1 MKRTYRY
8 HPLYSSIA
16 KALEPPE
23 EDPTV
28 RADQEEDHSGDLL
41 DRGVKRLEWARDHMP
56 VLAGVRERLKEEG
69 ILDGVRVGMALHVE
83 AKTGLLALSLE
94 EAGAQVRLASC
105 NPLSTDDSVSIAL
118 REHHGLA
125 TYACRGE
132 SEKEYYANLDSV
144 LDLSPQVVV
153 DDGGDLVTILHTRRT
168 DLLEGIWGGCEE
180 TTTGV
185 VRLKAMEREG
195 ALRYPV
201 IDVNDALMK
210 HLFDNRY
217 GTGQSTLDGIMTATN
232 LLLAGRLMVVAGYG
246 WCGRGIAM
254 RARGMG
260 ARVTVTEVDP
270 VRATEALLDG
280 MDVAPMTEAIRDADF
295 LVTVTGVTS
304 VVRPEHFRIAKD
316 GIVVANAGHFDVEL
330 DLEGLAAISAEVRN
344 VRDDVTRY
352 VLEDGSRV
360 DVLADG
366 RLVNLAAGQGHPVEI
381 MDMSFALQALSVAHI
396 VENRGKLRPGVHPV
410 PKELDQ
416 EVAWAALRSMGV
428 SIDSLTEAQS
438 EYIDSWK
445 EGT

>member
-1 MKRTYRY
+1 MVRTDD
-8 HPLYSSIA
+8 
-16 KALEPPE
+16 E
-23 EDPTV
+23 E
-28 RADQEEDHSGDLL
+28 AGSGRLL
-41 DRGVKRLEWARDHMP
+41 DRGVKRLDWARDHMP
-56 VLAGVRERLKEEG
+56 VLAGVRERLKDEG
-69 ILDGVRVGMALHVE
+69 VLEGVRVGMALHVE
-83 AKTGLLALSLE
+83 AKTGMLALSLE
-94 EAGAQVRLASC
+94 EAGARVRLASC
-105 NPLSTDDSVSIAL
+105 NPLSTDDSVSVAL

-132 SEKEYYANLDSV
+132 SDEEYYSHLDAV
-144 LDLSPQVVV
+144 LDLAPNVVV
-153 DDGGDLVTILHTRRT
+153 DDGGDLVTIIHTRRT
-168 DLLEGIWGGCEE
+168 DLLETIWGGCEE

-185 VRLKAMEREG
+185 VRLRAMEREG

-217 GTGQSTLDGIMTATN
+217 GTGQSTLDGIMSATN
-232 LLLAGRLMVVAGYG
+232 LLLAGRRMVVAGYG

-280 MDVAPMTEAIRDADF
+280 MDVAPMEEAIGDADF
-295 LVTVTGVTS
+295 LVTVTGCAS
-304 VVRPEHFRIAKD
+304 VVRAEHFKAAKD

-330 DLEGLAAISAEVRN
+330 DLAGLGAISSQVSS

-396 VENRGKLRPGVHPV
+396 VRNRGKLTPGVHPV

-416 EVAWAALRSMGV
+416 EVAWAALASSGV
-428 SIDSLTEAQS
+428 SIDCLTDAQC
-438 EYIDSWK
+438 EYLDSWK